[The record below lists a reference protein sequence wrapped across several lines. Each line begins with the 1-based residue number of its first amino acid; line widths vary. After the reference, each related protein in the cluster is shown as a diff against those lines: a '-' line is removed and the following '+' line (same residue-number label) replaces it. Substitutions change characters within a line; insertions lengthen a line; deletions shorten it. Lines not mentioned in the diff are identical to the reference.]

1 MSDISEPPVPLPA
14 AQVESIRDGISLLP
28 PLSRRGRGPGLILI
42 LPDGHSGVNRE
53 ALEKNGTPPPL
64 SKWAEEGYVVVEIL
78 TSALQSAPSE
88 ALNTGFLSIQ
98 RQKDFTSDG
107 GVGLICYDPAAWR
120 HIAGLDPFDK
130 FKACVLYSN
139 LAEIEIPS
147 LRPTLYH
154 VHGKAAKGTREVK
167 VYHYDSASSSLFAI
181 PGQNHFDYRLESISH
196 TRNLTFLKSHMQG
209 PNFDLEAIWD
219 EHTYYELE
227 NRSVAK
233 TMGTMVQEPY
243 VNHIPTLTGGI
254 GRERLTN
261 FYRYHFIWNNP
272 EDIYNRLI
280 SRTIGIDRIC
290 DEFIME
296 LTHKQTID
304 WLLPGIPPTG
314 KELRIPFVAIVN
326 IRGDRLYH
334 EHIMWDQAS
343 ALAQCGLLPEYLPFP
358 YPVCDANQTT
368 QNKLFEYHLPVAGVD
383 TAVKMMDKHGTPSN
397 SMIEYA
403 VREVGSS

>member
-14 AQVESIRDGISLLP
+14 AQVESIKDGISLLP
-28 PLSRRGRGPGLILI
+28 PLSRR
-42 LPDGHSGVNRE
+42 
-53 ALEKNGTPPPL
+53 ALEKNGTPPPI

-88 ALNTGFLSIQ
+88 ALNTGLLSIQ

-107 GVGLICYDPAAWR
+107 GVMTRLLGGIL
-120 HIAGLDPFDK
+120 LDLTHLTILKHVFCT
-130 FKACVLYSN
+130 AT

-154 VHGKAAKGTREVK
+154 VHGKAAKGTREVR
-167 VYHYDSASSSLFAI
+167 VYHYDSASSSIFAI

-219 EHTYYELE
+219 EHTYYEFE

-254 GRERLTN
+254 GRERLTKI
-261 FYRYHFIWNNP
+261 YRHHFIWNNP

-343 ALAQCGLLPEYLPFP
+343 ALAQCGLLPDYLPFP

-383 TAVKMMDKHGTPSN
+383 TAVKMMEKHGTPSN